1 MPKPLPKPNNLN
13 EKWLK
18 DKAPLKA
25 SEESEPDR
33 DVAVAMIEARKAAGL
48 TQEQLAHRMKTTIS
62 AIIRLENGETRAT
75 VPILERFAA
84 STDTRLKISF
94 EAIED

>member
-1 MPKPLPKPNNLN
+1 MSKPNKLS
-13 EKWLK
+13 EKWQR
-18 DKAPLKA
+18 DKAPIQA
-25 SEESEPDR
+25 AEDSEPNR
-33 DVAVAMIEARKAAGL
+33 DVAIAMIEARKAAGL

-62 AIIRLENGETRAT
+62 AIVRLESGETRAT

-94 EAIED
+94 EPIEV

>member
-1 MPKPLPKPNNLN
+1 MSKPNKLS

-18 DKAPLKA
+18 DKAPIKA
-25 SEESEPDR
+25 AEDAEPDR
-33 DVAVAMIEARKAAGL
+33 EVAIAMIEARKAAGL
-48 TQEQLAHRMKTTIS
+48 SQEQLAHRMKTTIS
-62 AIIRLENGETRAT
+62 AIIRLESGETRAT

-94 EAIED
+94 EPIEDRS